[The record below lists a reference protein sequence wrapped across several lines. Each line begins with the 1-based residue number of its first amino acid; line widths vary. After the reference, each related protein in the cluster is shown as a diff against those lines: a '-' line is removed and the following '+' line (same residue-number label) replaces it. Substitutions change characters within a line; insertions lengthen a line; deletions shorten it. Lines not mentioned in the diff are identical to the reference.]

1 MQPSETEPN
10 ALQQRKLFDLLA
22 SQDTLDESLSNV
34 KGVLLDVVYDGHTPL
49 TFACLKNN
57 AIGCSQLIEHG
68 ASVEF
73 RNSDDRTPLMV
84 ASQYGRTQIISI
96 LLSSGCDPNSASES
110 GWTALMS
117 AATEGHTSSVQILL
131 ENKANIHVCT
141 ATGKS
146 ALTCCLARGGGDFV
160 GVSSLLVNAGARIS
174 DIPESYVSTMIPV
187 LISSDNSDKL
197 LFLLGHPCLSLPG
210 CVTSLLYAAIVAR
223 AVNIMQVLLSHGAD
237 VHLQGESVLP
247 LIKACE
253 YGDLP
258 MVEMLLQY
266 DANPDAIQR
275 ETTPLFTAIEKNH
288 VHVVEPL
295 LQARADVN
303 MVVSY
308 DTPLSRAAVK
318 GNVDIVDTLLKYGAN
333 VDFKAHD
340 LTTPLHYACMYGHL
354 PVIQSL
360 LRARANVHALD
371 SFGMTPIMTAFDFYN
386 SLDTDTIIT
395 MLKSLI
401 NAGSRVKAKD
411 NRSITVLSH
420 AADGRHVDA
429 VEYMLTTIA
438 KSSINVRDD
447 DGATPLMVAVRAPAS
462 PEMVRALLSA
472 GAKVNIRDST
482 KATALIVAC
491 RQTSVDSKKNE
502 IIQLLLDSKADVH
515 VKESQRGQ
523 TALHTMLS
531 HKHTSIPALKM
542 LISAGARVD
551 VPDMFGTTSLMLSV
565 KHDDP
570 ALVAAL
576 IEAVAEHAE
585 VYACTG
591 SKPGWLRR
599 TVNRLFGR
607 GG

>member
-1 MQPSETEPN
+1 
-10 ALQQRKLFDLLA
+10 
-22 SQDTLDESLSNV
+22 
-34 KGVLLDVVYDGHTPL
+34 
-49 TFACLKNN
+49 
-57 AIGCSQLIEHG
+57 
-68 ASVEF
+68 
-73 RNSDDRTPLMV
+73 
-84 ASQYGRTQIISI
+84 
-96 LLSSGCDPNSASES
+96 
-110 GWTALMS
+110 
-117 AATEGHTSSVQILL
+117 
-131 ENKANIHVCT
+131 
-141 ATGKS
+141 
-146 ALTCCLARGGGDFV
+146 
-160 GVSSLLVNAGARIS
+160 
-174 DIPESYVSTMIPV
+174 
-187 LISSDNSDKL
+187 
-197 LFLLGHPCLSLPG
+197 
-210 CVTSLLYAAIVAR
+210 
-223 AVNIMQVLLSHGAD
+223 
-237 VHLQGESVLP
+237 
-247 LIKACE
+247 
-253 YGDLP
+253 
-258 MVEMLLQY
+258 
-266 DANPDAIQR
+266 
-275 ETTPLFTAIEKNH
+275 
-288 VHVVEPL
+288 
-295 LQARADVN
+295 
-303 MVVSY
+303 
-308 DTPLSRAAVK
+308 
-318 GNVDIVDTLLKYGAN
+318 
-333 VDFKAHD
+333 
-340 LTTPLHYACMYGHL
+340 
-354 PVIQSL
+354 
-360 LRARANVHALD
+360 
-371 SFGMTPIMTAFDFYN
+371 
-386 SLDTDTIIT
+386 
-395 MLKSLI
+395 
-401 NAGSRVKAKD
+401 
-411 NRSITVLSH
+411 
-420 AADGRHVDA
+420 
-429 VEYMLTTIA
+429 MLTTIA